1 MLQFFSYLAFS
12 SYKILNK
19 QLRLVKRL
27 NKILFYLS
35 LLKHSIL
42 HPKNGLQMIEV
53 RQQTLHDASEAVYS
67 YKEDRQ
73 SLDDVLNH
81 LFPQERI
88 SFVDFKENIRPLQN
102 KLQSFFANL
111 ESEKYPS
118 RNKPYPTDYS
128 LSTSSGLFLYILCKL
143 TKPEKVVETGV
154 AYGNSSSYILQA
166 LKENKKGTLYS
177 IDSIFRPWESKEM
190 IGSAIPVELRQNWK
204 FIFGPTTEKLPKIL
218 KQLGSIDIFFHDSL
232 HTYKNMMFEFETA
245 WPFIKKNGFLLS
257 DDIIENNA
265 FNKFYSTMNVEPF
278 IIPQENSVGLFG
290 IIQKKH
296 D

>member
-1 MLQFFSYLAFS
+1 
-12 SYKILNK
+12 
-19 QLRLVKRL
+19 
-27 NKILFYLS
+27 
-35 LLKHSIL
+35 
-42 HPKNGLQMIEV
+42 MIEA
-53 RQQTLHDASEAVYS
+53 RQQTINDASEAVYS
-67 YKEDRQ
+67 YKEERQ

-88 SFVDFKENIRPLQN
+88 SFIKFKENIRPLQN

-128 LSTSSGLFLYILCKL
+128 LSASSGLFLYILCKL
-143 TKPEKVVETGV
+143 IKPENVVETGV

-177 IDSIFRPWESKEM
+177 IDSVFRPWESKEM
-190 IGSAIPVELRQNWK
+190 IGAAIPDELRQNWQ
-204 FIFGPTTEKLPKIL
+204 FVFGSTTEKLPKVL

-232 HTYKNMMFEFETA
+232 HTYQNMMFEFETA

-265 FNKFYSTMNVEPF
+265 FNKFYSAMNVEPF
-278 IIPQENSVGLFG
+278 IMSQENNVGLFG

-296 D
+296 G